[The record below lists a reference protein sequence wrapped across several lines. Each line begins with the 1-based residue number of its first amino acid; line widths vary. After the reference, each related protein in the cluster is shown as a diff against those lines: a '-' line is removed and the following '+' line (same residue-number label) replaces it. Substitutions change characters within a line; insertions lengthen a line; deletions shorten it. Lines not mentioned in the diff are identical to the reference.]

1 MKRFA
6 LSLLVAFAA
15 LPANAELD
23 IHQMNAALGL
33 ASVVGYADACGYRLD
48 QVALERYFASVGLAT
63 PEGFS
68 YLKVN
73 IERATAE
80 KPSPSEC
87 TLSKATAKSI
97 GLLAP

>member
-1 MKRFA
+1 MKSLA
-6 LSLLVAFAA
+6 LSLLAVFAA
-15 LPANAELD
+15 LPAKADLD

-33 ASVVGYADACGYRLD
+33 AGVVGYADVCGYRLD
-48 QVALERYFASVGLAT
+48 QGALERYFASVGLAT

-68 YLKVN
+68 YTKVN
-73 IERATAE
+73 IERSSAE

-97 GLLAP
+97 GLLAQ